1 MPLLYETYAQAETLR
16 HPSHL
21 SRSRSLQVTRKSY
34 RVEFPSTIH
43 EGTTL
48 GRGKITWNP
57 EKTTVIN
64 AYLRTVGDLVVGGA
78 SFITPVKGRV
88 SFIVNA
94 MVDGEHLG
102 PLCIGECHSSF
113 TLNHLITYMIQ
124 NGENEVKVE
133 VAKSWGWPTWVEVR
147 NFSCHII
154 VDFEGEDP
162 IVDIKPPPPPW
173 EKYLKWGLL
182 GVGAIVITGAVI
194 KTVPALMK
202 KK

>member
-1 MPLLYETYAQAETLR
+1 MSILLYE
-16 HPSHL
+16 SHAKPFI
-21 SRSRSLQVTRKSY
+21 RSRSLQVTRKSY
-34 RVEFPSTIH
+34 RIEFPPTLP
-43 EGTTL
+43 EGTTI

-64 AYLRTVGDLVVGGA
+64 AYLRTVGDLVVGGG
-78 SFITPVKGRV
+78 SIIIPVTGRV

-102 PLCIGECHSSF
+102 PVCIGECHSTF
-113 TLNHLITYMIQ
+113 TLEHPITYMIQ

-154 VDFEGEDP
+154 IDFEGEDP
-162 IVDIKPPPPPW
+162 DVDIKPPPPEY

-202 KK
+202 KE